1 MTSRRH
7 KRKQRKKALARIS
20 SSVER
25 AGDLGR
31 AEKALSENDAQAL
44 REELTAL
51 FPNQL
56 SIEQTRKVVQFAL
69 SDAASPPSAAAPEQM
84 FVESIAETKRLLR
97 GAPLPGV
104 KHTSISAELD
114 FLCDTGGVDSWSIPQ
129 CLNFLLLSRIRPR
142 RRSVVV
148 GAMRDDGIYIL
159 EWVAHYLALGF
170 DHVIVYTNDN
180 SDGSEELLRLLAEH
194 SVITLVESEISGT
207 VPPESKAFGHALHLL
222 HDLRDF
228 EWALFVDS
236 DEYFVPA
243 PRYGNSVASVLA
255 AVKQRFPE
263 KPASGICY
271 DWLWF
276 ISGMAYKRTPPL
288 LLERFQHAV
297 PHHLTKC
304 LARIRDVVSMRRDH
318 FAELKGGGVLVDSV
332 FDPVDPSSISPGRI
346 PQYGGGRIN
355 HYWARSF
362 EEFAIK
368 RARGAS
374 LNLDEN
380 LYDRPFSTFFAWN
393 GFESP
398 QNRYPVDPVLL
409 GNVKRK
415 IEELEALDGVRAAAT
430 KINLNFPHF
439 LKRVASNG
447 NLRKLYQDAKTE
459 PEL

>member
-1 MTSRRH
+1 MTTRRH
-7 KRKQRKKALARIS
+7 KRKKRKKAPGKITS
-20 SSVER
+20 SEAR

-31 AEKALSENDAQAL
+31 AEKALLADDAQGL

-51 FPNQL
+51 FPHHA
-56 SIEQTRKVVQFAL
+56 SIEQTRKYVRYTL
-69 SDAASPPSAAAPEQM
+69 SDTASPPPASPPEQM
-84 FVESIAETKRLLR
+84 FLESITETKRLLR
-97 GAPLPGV
+97 GAPLPGL
-104 KHTSISAELD
+104 KHTFISAELD
-114 FLCDTGGVDSWSIPQ
+114 FLCDTDGVDSWSIPQ

-148 GAMRDDGIYIL
+148 GAMRNDGIYIL

-170 DHVIVYTNDN
+170 DHIIIYTNDN
-180 SDGSEELLRLLAEH
+180 SDGSEQLLRLLAAH
-194 SVITLVESEISGT
+194 NVISLVESEISGT
-207 VPPESKAFGHALHLL
+207 VPPEGKAFGHALHLL

-243 PRYGNSVASVLA
+243 PQYANSVANVLA
-255 AVKQRFPE
+255 AVTQRSSE

-276 ISGMAYKRTPPL
+276 VSGMAYSRKPEL

-297 PHHLTKC
+297 PHFLTKC
-304 LARIRDVVSMRRDH
+304 LARVRDVVSMRRDH
-318 FAELKGGGVLVDSV
+318 FAEVKHGGVLVDSM
-332 FDPVDPSSISPGRI
+332 FDPLDPSSIAPGRT
-346 PQYGGGRIN
+346 PQYGGGCIN
-355 HYWARSF
+355 HYWPRSF

-380 LYDRPFSTFFAWN
+380 LYNRSFSTFFAWN
-393 GFESP
+393 GLETP
-398 QNRYPVDPVLL
+398 QNHHRVDPALL
-409 GNVKRK
+409 AKVRRK
-415 IEELEALDGVRAAAT
+415 IEQLETLEGVRDAAA

-439 LKRVASNG
+439 LRSIVSNG
-447 NLRKLYQDAKTE
+447 KLRKVYETARTE
-459 PEL
+459 PKF